1 MAVRDGN
8 VSILRAPPIPPSDY
22 QLGLDASV
30 ARPTRMTV
38 DTVRYWSDY
47 NRVLY
52 HPKSSIQVN
61 DYELNSTLLP
71 FERWESGEELFA
83 GMDREADLL
92 DRDLRGWAEECDALQ
107 GVQFVAGGD
116 DAWGGFAARYVER
129 VRDEFGKLGLWVWGL
144 EEESG
149 KGLKVCEEIFVFSSS
164 ERHLPTALQRG
175 ERRIGAVLRLE
186 DGGAIA
192 VLWRC

>member
-8 VSILRAPPIPPSDY
+8 VSILKAPPISQSDY
-22 QLGLDASV
+22 QLGLEAGL
-30 ARPTRMTV
+30 AAPTRLTV

-47 NRVLY
+47 SRVLY
-52 HPKSSIQVN
+52 HPKSSIQIN

-107 GVQFVAGGD
+107 AIQFVAGGD

-129 VRDEFGKLGLWVWGL
+129 VRDEFGKLGIWVWGL
-144 EEESG
+144 EEEMG
-149 KGLKVCEEIFVFSSS
+149 KGLKVSLVEVAVLSVPQWY
-164 ERHLPTALQRG
+164 LPTVLQ
-175 ERRIGAVLRLE
+175 EANFV
-186 DGGAIA
+186 
-192 VLWRC
+192 W

>member
-8 VSILRAPPIPPSDY
+8 VSILKAPPIPQSDY
-22 QLGLDASV
+22 QLGLDAGV
-30 ARPTRMTV
+30 AVPTRMTV

-52 HPKSSIQVN
+52 HPKSSIQIN
-61 DYELNSTLLP
+61 DYELYSTLLP

-116 DAWGGFAARYVER
+116 DAWGGFAARYAER
-129 VRDEFGKLGLWVWGL
+129 VRDEFGKLGIWVWGL

-149 KGLKVCEEIFVFSSS
+149 KGLKVC
-164 ERHLPTALQRG
+164 
-175 ERRIGAVLRLE
+175 
-186 DGGAIA
+186 
-192 VLWRC
+192 